1 MRLKKYKNL
10 PNCIPVRIPYV
21 NHIHEILELLSEIQ
35 PHKDPEK
42 LLDGIIESLKMIRDK
57 K

>member
-21 NHIHEILELLSEIQ
+21 KHIHEILELLSEIQ